1 MNKSNLYQWF
11 IYIFLGEACITV
23 ARPCNCIFISNNDA
37 SDIATTSDDHD
48 ESESG
53 KNLAIMRCREQGASG
68 KKGRAGL
75 TCSPRIKRIKISRAL
90 RKKMQ
95 FNFYNYQ
102 VGKK

>member
-53 KNLAIMRCREQGASG
+53 KNLAIMRCREQGWRQKSPCG
-68 KKGRAGL
+68 VDMLPKGQKNQDF
-75 TCSPRIKRIKISRAL
+75 PRFKEEDAI
-90 RKKMQ
+90 
-95 FNFYNYQ
+95 
-102 VGKK
+102 